1 MAGDTLPQL
10 QVDKEGSRLHLLEEG
25 TEDSQARQHPV
36 SPRSLSGV
44 DMQVGIPLQ
53 LDMLKGN
60 LLRLPVAEVDR
71 QDSLAGTL
79 DSPHPGAAWGRATLL
94 AVLAWHTRVAVR

>member
-10 QVDKEGSRLHLLEEG
+10 QVDKEDSRLHLLEEG
-25 TEDSQARQHPV
+25 TEDSQVRQHPV
-36 SPRSLSGV
+36 LPRSPSGV
-44 DMQVGIPLQ
+44 DTQVDIPPQ
-53 LDMLKGN
+53 LDMLEDN

-79 DSPHPGAAWGRATLL
+79 DSPHPGAALGRATLL